1 MTRDLQRGSVG
12 NCTDEKQ
19 MKGGQLVKRQ
29 TRGDN
34 EANKG
39 RSVGQMKQVKRRSIP
54 GSSSSNTV
62 TDNFEMAS
70 EENL

>member
-1 MTRDLQRGSVG
+1 
-12 NCTDEKQ
+12 
-19 MKGGQLVKRQ
+19 MKGRQLVKRQ

-54 GSSSSNTV
+54 GSSNSNTV